1 MGVIG
6 IKTRGRSIEGMAD
19 ADGACPQFARVDRP
33 DLRQRR
39 RRPRVL
45 VVTDPTPACRNNP
58 NARSSQM
65 RFVVINVIRV
75 LGFLRRSNVVCVEGA
90 NCGYLSTAPP
100 LAPTDTSFFG
110 AILAVLW
117 PAVKF
122 AWYIGF
128 RDSERS
134 PTVDWRRRRTLGIRR
149 IAGGRQL
156 PLLVST

>member
-58 NARSSQM
+58 NARSSQI

-75 LGFLRRSNVVCVEGA
+75 LGFLRRSNVPLQPRRPM
-90 NCGYLSTAPP
+90 LSPP
-100 LAPTDTSFFG
+100 PSAAS
-110 AILAVLW
+110 
-117 PAVKF
+117 
-122 AWYIGF
+122 
-128 RDSERS
+128 
-134 PTVDWRRRRTLGIRR
+134 
-149 IAGGRQL
+149 GG
-156 PLLVST
+156 